1 MRERCLYI
9 ALIMCSFAAV
19 SQDNIVVDNAGKR
32 DGVQIELDFI
42 RYLMGRGDMSEAF
55 FLLDG
60 LSPSSACQADS
71 IFYLQGWAMYLQ
83 QHLKTSADF
92 LLKVSEKSPLY
103 AKSRFFASYNL
114 AHDGNLSLAM
124 SSLPNVYKLME
135 PMPMAMKNFQLAG
148 LALLA
153 RDLDAYASCERH
165 FSGSFQA
172 FALQEKNLGTHAKAI
187 RDMPEKSG
195 LIAGILSTAV
205 PGLGKIYA
213 GKTGEGISG
222 FMYTMAFGATAYDFY
237 RHAGAKSPLFII
249 TASIA
254 GIFYVGNIWG
264 SVFAVNRV
272 KREKYYEIDQR
283 ILFDMHIPLR
293 NAFN

>member
-1 MRERCLYI
+1 MREWCLYI
-9 ALIMCSFAAV
+9 VLMMCSLASV
-19 SQDNIVVDNAGKR
+19 SQAGIDLTPTSQR
-32 DGVQIELDFI
+32 EDAYVEMDFI
-42 RYLMGRGDMSEAF
+42 RYLMGRGDLSEAF

-60 LSPSSACQADS
+60 LSPVSLSQADS
-71 IFYLQGWAMYLQ
+71 IAYLQGWAMYLQ
-83 QHLKTSADF
+83 KNLKTSADF
-92 LLKVSEKSPLY
+92 LLTVSDESPLY
-103 AKSRFFASYNL
+103 AKSRFFATYNL
-114 AHDGNLSLAM
+114 AHEGHLSLALA
-124 SSLPNVYKLME
+124 SLPEASKLRE
-135 PMPMAMKNFQLAG
+135 PMPVAMKNFQVAG
-148 LALLA
+148 LALLS
-153 RDLDAYASCERH
+153 RDLDLYASSERN
-165 FSGSFQA
+165 FSGNFQA
-172 FALQEKNLGTHAKAI
+172 FAQEEKNLETYAKAI
-187 RDMPEKSG
+187 RIMPKKSP
-195 LIAGILSTAV
+195 LIAGVLSTAV

-213 GKTGEGISG
+213 GKTGEGVSG

-237 RHAGAKSPLFII
+237 RHSGAKSPLFII